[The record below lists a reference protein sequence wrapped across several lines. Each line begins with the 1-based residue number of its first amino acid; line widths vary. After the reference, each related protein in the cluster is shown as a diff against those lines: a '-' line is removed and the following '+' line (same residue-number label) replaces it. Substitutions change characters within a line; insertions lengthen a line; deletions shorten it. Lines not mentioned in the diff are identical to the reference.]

1 MSKDNSDVNPI
12 CRECIKFESF
22 GKGCWV
28 YWEGKKF
35 CTMRATTKDELEERA
50 RIVG

>member
-1 MSKDNSDVNPI
+1 MGEKDVNPI
-12 CRECIKFESF
+12 CRDCMNFDMF

-35 CTMRATTKDELEERA
+35 CTMKVVSREDAEERS
-50 RIVG
+50 RMTK